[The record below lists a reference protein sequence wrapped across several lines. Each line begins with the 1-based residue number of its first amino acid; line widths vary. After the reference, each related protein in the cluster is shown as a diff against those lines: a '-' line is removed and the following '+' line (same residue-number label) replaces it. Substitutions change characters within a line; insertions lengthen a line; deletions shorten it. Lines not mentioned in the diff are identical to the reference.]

1 MKYWIGYLFAAL
13 LAVATF
19 ALQQFARAHTVLVD
33 MVYPY
38 ISRLIQTVLAEF
50 SSQVSFSLWQALLLG
65 GIAIVLALVVLAII
79 FRWNPIRAGG
89 WLLTVVA
96 FIGFLNVGMFGLN
109 RYAGNLA
116 DDIRLTTVGYSDEE
130 LQAATNYFRL
140 QAEQLAGQISR
151 DKNGTA
157 QYASFEELANSAG
170 QGFRTLV
177 RKHSY
182 SVFGGSL
189 LPVKKLAGS
198 GYYATRGISG
208 ITVGLTGE
216 ASVNP
221 LLPDVYL
228 PFAMC
233 QEMAKRMSIVSQR
246 DSGFSAFL
254 ACRVNDSAEF
264 RYSGYLMALRYCRDA
279 IALQGLPFGN
289 LSNHLKTDLAA
300 CDAFFKNTESDTTQL
315 EVADMLVAWYIQ
327 EIYLP
332 DHTEEAQEFDPLDET
347 QVDLSGIVNAK
358 K

>member
-50 SSQVSFSLWQALLLG
+50 SGQVAFSLWQALLLG
-65 GIAIVLALVVLAII
+65 GLAIALALIVLAII

-89 WLLTVVA
+89 WFLAAVA
-96 FIGFLNVGMFGLN
+96 LISFLNTGLFGLN
-109 RYAGNLA
+109 QYAGSLS
-116 DDIRLTTVGYSDEE
+116 DDIRLISAPYSDEE
-130 LQAATNYFRL
+130 LLSATNYFRL
-140 QAEQLAGQISR
+140 QAEQLAGQVNR
-151 DKNGTA
+151 DKNGNA
-157 QYASFEELANSAG
+157 QYASFEELANTAG
-170 QGFRTLV
+170 QGFDTLV

-182 SVFGGSL
+182 SVFAGSL

-198 GYYATRGISG
+198 SYYASRGISG

-233 QEMAKRMSIVSQR
+233 QEMAKRMSIASEQ
-246 DSGFSAFL
+246 DSAFSAFL
-254 ACRVNDSAEF
+254 ACRVNESKEY
-264 RYSGYLMALRYCRDA
+264 RYTGYLTALRYCLNTVR
-279 IALQGLPFGN
+279 LHGLSAN
-289 LSNHLKTDLAA
+289 KLSDHLKTDLAA
-300 CDAFFKNTESDTTQL
+300 CDAFFKNTEDDQVQL
-315 EVADMLVAWYIQ
+315 AIADMLVSWYIQ

-332 DHTEEAQEFDPLDET
+332 DNTEEAKTFDPLDES

-358 K
+358 